1 MNSQDKATRRKL
13 SFLATASDFDHKN
26 WIKTGLL
33 WAYLCSWLGSIGF
46 PYFNGQEITWKSV
59 LVGIDIWTIGG
70 LGFGYTMK
78 FIWKKTS
85 NKNEKNRAAGKL

>member
-1 MNSQDKATRRKL
+1 MNSQDKATRCRP

-33 WAYLCSWLGSIGF
+33 WGLFMFLVGSIGF

-59 LVGIDIWTIGG
+59 LLGIVIWTIGG

-78 FIWKKTS
+78 FIWKKII
-85 NKNEKNRAAGKL
+85 NKNGKNTAAGKL